1 MKQKKRSLS
10 QYFYFK
16 YLDTDAGNFRFYV
29 LLILCL
35 SFSLTS
41 YGQEVTRLKGIVRSS
56 RGELL
61 SGVNVQVK
69 DSKLFIE
76 TDRDGSYLFNSL
88 PLNVSLVF
96 SRLGFQTLVLEL
108 GLISNQENIQ
118 DIILFPELLSLDEIH
133 ITEKFSGSN
142 FKVMEPEKLF
152 NYPNSSGSFEALIK
166 NMPGVSVNND
176 LSSQYSVRGGNFD
189 ENLIYLND
197 IEIFRPL
204 LISKGQQEGL
214 GFINADMATSIRFS
228 AGGFEARYGDKL
240 SSVLDV
246 RYSRPDTFSLEAT
259 AGLNGS
265 SATLKIPFKGSYIL
279 AGARTKT
286 NQELLKRQ
294 NLSGLYN
301 SKFSDYQLLYK
312 KDITSKFNF
321 SFFGNYNKGMLG
333 VSPNLRETEFGTSDE
348 VLKLFVNYDGKE
360 STSYESHTGALTFAY
375 NFSNTFNFKWIS
387 SLSRISESEN
397 TELLG
402 LYTFDERDGGLGPG
416 RSGSLLGRGSQFDY
430 ARNRLQSQIY
440 NSEFRVYKQ
449 HRKSFLELG
458 LKFQNDRIIDTV
470 NEYTAVDSTAFST
483 PGSGNWMY
491 SDLLN
496 QQNEVNIS
504 RLSAFLQNTYSLSPF
519 ITFFAG
525 IRTNYNSFTRETLIS
540 PRFSLMYYPDNNDG
554 LLLRFSAGSYAQ
566 APYFREL
573 RNFDSSLNPNSKSQ
587 RSIQVLSGADY
598 KFQGLGTTLKL
609 TSELYYR
616 FLTRLT
622 PYKLEDLRLRYYS
635 NQQSTG
641 YAAGADFSISGN
653 FAKDLESTFRVS
665 FLKTEEDIENDIYF
679 INDPSGGQIPVS
691 PSYLKRPSDQR
702 VNLGILFQDRLL
714 QNPTYKVHLNLLFAS
729 SLPTGPSGSQRHQD
743 VFKIPAYK
751 RVDIGFSKD
760 FADYE
765 SKKIVPFVKKYFQ
778 SLSLHAEVFNLLN
791 IKNTASYLWL
801 KDVNKIQYAVPNYLT
816 FRKFNIRIVA
826 KLKSR

>member
-1 MKQKKRSLS
+1 MKRKNRSLS
-10 QYFYFK
+10 QHFYLK
-16 YLDTDAGNFRFYV
+16 YLDTDAGIFRFYS
-29 LLILCL
+29 LLIICV
-35 SFSLTS
+35 SFSLAS
-41 YGQEVTRLKGIVRSS
+41 FGQEVTVLKGIVRSS

-61 SGVNVQVK
+61 SGVNVHVK
-69 DSKLFIE
+69 DSKLLME
-76 TDRDGSYLFNSL
+76 TERDGSYSFNAL
-88 PLNVSLVF
+88 PLNPSLIF
-96 SRLGFQTLVLEL
+96 SRLGYKTLVLEL

-118 DIILFPELLSLDEIH
+118 DIILFPEVLSLDEIH

-142 FKVMEPEKLF
+142 FKVMEPAKLI
-152 NYPNSSGSFEALIK
+152 NYPNSSGSFEAFIK

-214 GFINADMATSIRFS
+214 GFMNADMATNVRFS

-265 SATLKIPFKGSYIL
+265 SATVKLPFKGSYIL

-286 NQELLKRQ
+286 NKDLLERQ
-294 NLSGLYN
+294 NLSGKYN
-301 SKFSDYQLLYK
+301 SEFSDYQLLYK
-312 KDITSKFNF
+312 KDVTSKFNF
-321 SFFGNYNKGMLG
+321 SFFGNYSKGKLD
-333 VSPNLRETEFGTSDE
+333 VAPDLRETEFGTSDE
-348 VLKLFVNYDGKE
+348 VLKLNVNYDGKE
-360 STSYESHTGALTFAY
+360 STNYESRIGALTFAY

-387 SLSRISESEN
+387 SLSRINESEN

-402 LYTFDERDGGLGPG
+402 LYTFDGRDAGLGPG

-430 ARNRLQSQIY
+430 ARNKLQSQIY

-458 LKFQNDRIIDTV
+458 LKFQNDRINDSI
-470 NEYTAVDSTAFST
+470 NEYTAVDSTAYSM
-483 PGSGNWMY
+483 PGSGNWIL
-491 SDLLN
+491 SDLIN
-496 QQNEVNIS
+496 QQNEVNIN
-504 RLSAFLQNTYSLSPF
+504 RLSAFFQNTYSLSPY
-519 ITFFAG
+519 ITFSAG
-525 IRTNYNSFTRETLIS
+525 IRINYNSFTRETLIS
-540 PRFSLMYYPDNNDG
+540 PRVSLMYYPDNKDEF
-554 LLLRFSAGSYAQ
+554 LLRFSAGSYAQ

-573 RNFDSSLNPNSKSQ
+573 RNFDGSLNQDAKSQ

-598 KFQGLGTTLKL
+598 KFKGLGTTLKL
-609 TSELYYR
+609 TSEIYYK

-622 PYKLEDLRLRYYS
+622 PYKIEDLRLRYYS
-635 NQQSTG
+635 DQQSTG
-641 YAAGADFSISGN
+641 YAAGADLSLSGN
-653 FAKDLESTFRVS
+653 FAKDLESSFRVS
-665 FLKTEEDIENDIYF
+665 FMKTEEDVENDIYF
-679 INDPSGGQIPVS
+679 INDLSGGQIPVR
-691 PSYLKRPSDQR
+691 PGYLKRPSDQR
-702 VNLGILFQDRLL
+702 VNLSILFQDRLL

-743 VFKIPAYK
+743 VFKIQAYR

-760 FADYE
+760 FADHE
-765 SKKIVPFVKKYFQ
+765 SKRIVPFVKKYFQ

-816 FRKFNIRIVA
+816 FRKFNLRIVA